1 MLCSKELYQVNGYIK
16 IKKNCAVW
24 APANAY
30 KPESL
35 LSHCHIEVWR
45 TLYRCGGIQNLSN
58 NLSGRRLYALPK
70 QVSTDEPLWTWLGG
84 TYTLHG
90 GLMVVG
96 GLMF

>member
-1 MLCSKELYQVNGYIK
+1 
-16 IKKNCAVW
+16 
-24 APANAY
+24 
-30 KPESL
+30 
-35 LSHCHIEVWR
+35 
-45 TLYRCGGIQNLSN
+45 
-58 NLSGRRLYALPK
+58 LSGRRLYALPK